1 MLCINCQKRFFVVK
15 SEYFKG
21 ASETHD
27 PLKIFKYPHMT
38 FSHRNCLKSG
48 VCGSGSEN
56 FKTGNKAYDHK
67 PNIHAPKNDIYGPK
81 IA

>member
-1 MLCINCQKRFFVVK
+1 
-15 SEYFKG
+15 
-21 ASETHD
+21 
-27 PLKIFKYPHMT
+27 MT
-38 FSHRNCLKSG
+38 FLHRNCLKSG